1 MHTDCSYTNVYILS
15 PICDANWILSWH
27 RFEKELQTVTVLLIA
42 TVTQWLR
49 GNLMG
54 QKKQSEA
61 ANPRQKIVTENGMYV
76 NFNERFP

>member
-1 MHTDCSYTNVYILS
+1 
-15 PICDANWILSWH
+15 
-27 RFEKELQTVTVLLIA
+27 
-42 TVTQWLR
+42 
-49 GNLMG
+49 MG